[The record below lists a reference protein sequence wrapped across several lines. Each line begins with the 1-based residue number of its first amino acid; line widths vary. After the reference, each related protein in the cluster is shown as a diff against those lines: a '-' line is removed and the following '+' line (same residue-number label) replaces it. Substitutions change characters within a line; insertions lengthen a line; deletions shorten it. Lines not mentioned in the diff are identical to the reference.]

1 MRKLIPILLFTITTT
16 LVFGQGEITIG
27 SFEHDD
33 VYYNVVMTSLQDIG
47 VNPKKDNYVK
57 LVSLA
62 EKRRL
67 TVFPVDSTM
76 LESITKMVTL
86 DPDRRKFN
94 AFIATAPY
102 SKYGN
107 NGYYIPMAVSTT
119 DGNKLEWNYEQVGYF
134 DIEYMPDGPFPPLN
148 DITILGYS
156 SIDDGFTPYD
166 WVFLREI
173 GKEASQ
179 P

>member
-1 MRKLIPILLFTITTT
+1 MKKLISALLLFTITTT

-57 LVSLA
+57 LIKLA
-62 EKRRL
+62 KEEKEL
-67 TVFPVDSTM
+67 MLCPADST
-76 LESITKMVTL
+76 LLQLITDMVL
-86 DPDRRKFN
+86 FDPDNLKFN
-94 AFIATAPY
+94 AFIATTPY
-102 SKYGN
+102 SEYGN
-107 NGYYIPMAVSTT
+107 DGYYIPMAVSTT
-119 DGNKLEWNYEQVGYF
+119 DGNKLEWNYEKVGYF
-134 DIEYMPDGPFPPLN
+134 DMEYGPFPPLN

-156 SIDDGFTPYD
+156 SVASGFTPYD

-173 GKEASQ
+173 GKETSQ